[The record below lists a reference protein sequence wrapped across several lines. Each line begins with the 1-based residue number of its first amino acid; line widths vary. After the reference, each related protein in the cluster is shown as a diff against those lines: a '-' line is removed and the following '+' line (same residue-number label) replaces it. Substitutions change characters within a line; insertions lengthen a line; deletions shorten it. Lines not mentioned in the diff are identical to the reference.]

1 MYELIKSSL
10 QVYAF
15 VAVFSGLWILLVV
28 YGMFKKT
35 KKIENKK
42 IKTVLRFGIS
52 GVLVCLWAWHFVYI
66 NLYPISLAYYEYS
79 RNSVEEKIGV
89 INSIEQDGK
98 DRINLIIDNT
108 EYTMVY
114 SSLNSDDII
123 SRDIDEGDT
132 VKIEF
137 GVKSK
142 YIFDT
147 LNGADGIVSVSGIGL
162 MIGIETQGDVSVI
175 LSKCMEKGILPIK
188 AKNKLRLLPALNIPM
203 ELLVKAVDIIKEV
216 AAECK

>member
-1 MYELIKSSL
+1 MYELIKSGL
-10 QVYAF
+10 QAYAF
-15 VAVFSGLWILLVV
+15 VAAFTGLCCLLFI
-28 YGMFKKT
+28 YSIFKQT
-35 KKIENKK
+35 NNIANKK
-42 IKTVLRFGIS
+42 IRTVLRFGIS

-114 SSLNSDDII
+114 SSLKSDDII

-132 VKIEF
+132 VEIEF

-142 YIFDT
+142 YIFD
-147 LNGADGIVSVSGIGL
+147 IC
-162 MIGIETQGDVSVI
+162 EF
-175 LSKCMEKGILPIK
+175 
-188 AKNKLRLLPALNIPM
+188 NISP
-203 ELLVKAVDIIKEV
+203 
-216 AAECK
+216 

>member
-1 MYELIKSSL
+1 MYELIKSSF
-10 QVYAF
+10 QAYAS
-15 VAVFSGLWILLVV
+15 AAAFSGLWILLAV
-28 YGMFKKT
+28 YGTFKKT
-35 KKIENKK
+35 KNIENKK
-42 IKTVLRFGIS
+42 MKTVLRFSIGS
-52 GVLVCLWAWHFVYI
+52 VLICFWIWFFVCV

-132 VKIEF
+132 VEIEF

-142 YIFDT
+142 YIFD
-147 LNGADGIVSVSGIGL
+147 IC
-162 MIGIETQGDVSVI
+162 EF
-175 LSKCMEKGILPIK
+175 
-188 AKNKLRLLPALNIPM
+188 NISP
-203 ELLVKAVDIIKEV
+203 
-216 AAECK
+216 

>member
-1 MYELIKSSL
+1 MYESIIDSFWFYLDATTFTGLLLLLLICR
-10 QVYAF
+10 
-15 VAVFSGLWILLVV
+15 I
-28 YGMFKKT
+28 FKDNKNIKDNKL
-35 KKIENKK
+35 KK
-42 IKTVLRFGIS
+42 VLRIS
-52 GVLVCLWAWHFVYI
+52 ISTVLVCLWAWHFVYI

-123 SRDIDEGDT
+123 IRDIDEGDT
-132 VKIEF
+132 VEIEF

-142 YIFDT
+142 YIFD
-147 LNGADGIVSVSGIGL
+147 IC
-162 MIGIETQGDVSVI
+162 EF
-175 LSKCMEKGILPIK
+175 
-188 AKNKLRLLPALNIPM
+188 NISP
-203 ELLVKAVDIIKEV
+203 
-216 AAECK
+216 

>member
-10 QVYAF
+10 QAYAF
-15 VAVFSGLWILLVV
+15 AAVFSGLWILLVV

-98 DRINLIIDNT
+98 DRINIIIDNT

-142 YIFDT
+142 YIFD
-147 LNGADGIVSVSGIGL
+147 IC
-162 MIGIETQGDVSVI
+162 EF
-175 LSKCMEKGILPIK
+175 
-188 AKNKLRLLPALNIPM
+188 NISP
-203 ELLVKAVDIIKEV
+203 
-216 AAECK
+216 

>member
-1 MYELIKSSL
+1 MYELIKSSF
-10 QVYAF
+10 QAYAF
-15 VAVFSGLWILLVV
+15 AAAFSGFWILLVV

-35 KKIENKK
+35 KNVENKK

-52 GVLVCLWAWHFVYI
+52 GILVCWWVWHFVYI

-142 YIFDT
+142 YIFD
-147 LNGADGIVSVSGIGL
+147 IC
-162 MIGIETQGDVSVI
+162 E
-175 LSKCMEKGILPIK
+175 
-188 AKNKLRLLPALNIPM
+188 LNISP
-203 ELLVKAVDIIKEV
+203 
-216 AAECK
+216 

>member
-10 QVYAF
+10 STYAF
-15 VAVFSGLWILLVV
+15 VAAVFGLWSLLVI

-35 KKIENKK
+35 KDMENKK

-52 GVLVCLWAWHFVYI
+52 GVLVCLWAGHFVCM
-66 NLYPISLAYYEYS
+66 NLYPISLAYYEY
-79 RNSVEEKIGV
+79 NHDFAEEKIGV
-89 INSIEQDGK
+89 IDGIEQDGK

-114 SSLNSDDII
+114 SSLNSDNII

-142 YIFDT
+142 YIFDICEFNT
-147 LNGADGIVSVSGIGL
+147 EHRGRFYCVDAKLN
-162 MIGIETQGDVSVI
+162 
-175 LSKCMEKGILPIK
+175 
-188 AKNKLRLLPALNIPM
+188 
-203 ELLVKAVDIIKEV
+203 
-216 AAECK
+216 